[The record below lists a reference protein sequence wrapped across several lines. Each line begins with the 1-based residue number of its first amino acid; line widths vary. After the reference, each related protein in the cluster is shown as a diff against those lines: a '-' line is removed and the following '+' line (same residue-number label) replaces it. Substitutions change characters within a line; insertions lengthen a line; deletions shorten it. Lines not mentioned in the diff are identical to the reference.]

1 MALRFAAI
9 AILVWAIGL
18 EGSAGFASPPPR
30 KDSEPKLLARIER
43 QQNPVR
49 RAKLKVRLGRVKLT
63 QAIAAYDRG
72 SLEQCQQLLDS
83 YLETMQSAWA
93 DLQSSGRE
101 AWRKPN
107 GFKQLDIGLRED
119 IRFLEDLMRR
129 VPYEHRG
136 PVEKVFH
143 EAESLR
149 EAVLKALFPPVRPQ
163 KERKKFVGRASPQF
177 ARGASWG

>member
-9 AILVWAIGL
+9 AILLWAISL
-18 EGSAGFASPPPR
+18 EGSPGSLSPPPR

-63 QAIAAYDRG
+63 QAIAAYDGG

-83 YLETMQSAWA
+83 YLETMRGAWA
-93 DLQSSGRE
+93 DLQSSGRQ

-119 IRFLEDLMRR
+119 VRFLEDLMRR
-129 VPYEHRG
+129 VPYERRG
-136 PVEKVFH
+136 PIKNVYH

-149 EAVLKALFPPVRPQ
+149 EAVLKALFPPERPL
-163 KERKKFVGRASPQF
+163 KERKKFIGRAKPQF
-177 ARGASWG
+177 ARGVSWG